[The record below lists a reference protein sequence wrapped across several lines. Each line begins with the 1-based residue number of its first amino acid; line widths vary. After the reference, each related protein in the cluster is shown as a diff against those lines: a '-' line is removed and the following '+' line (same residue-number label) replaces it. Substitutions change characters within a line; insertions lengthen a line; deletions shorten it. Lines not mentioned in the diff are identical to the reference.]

1 MMSFSMTLVWEI
13 INFLILLV
21 AMKRFLYKPILR
33 IIDQRREM
41 IQKDLSEASDSKKKA
56 AELKQGYEAK
66 IQAAR
71 NEAHEIIAQ
80 AEKRGNERREEI
92 IAEAQ
97 AEATR
102 IKERAMEEI
111 DLAKRQALSQVR
123 DEVSTISL
131 MIAQKFLEES
141 VDAKRHQHLVKE
153 FIQQLDQ
160 EKLGDAKC

>member
-1 MMSFSMTLVWEI
+1 MMSFNMTLVWEI

-21 AMKRFLYKPILR
+21 AMTYFLYKPITR
-33 IIDQRREM
+33 MIDQRREM

-56 AELKQGYEAK
+56 AELKQSYEAK

-111 DLAKRQALSQVR
+111 TQAKRQALSQVR
-123 DEVSTISL
+123 DEVSAISL
-131 MIAQKFLEES
+131 MIAEKFLEGS
-141 VDAKRHQHLVKE
+141 VDSKRHQNLVEE
-153 FIQQLDQ
+153 FIQQLDH